1 MQINYYPSEKEFIKL
16 AKKGNLIPVYKEILA
31 DLETPVSAYL
41 KISRK
46 SDYSF
51 LLESVEEQER
61 IGRFSFLASEPAML
75 FKSKDDRITIIDRL
89 KNTVRTFKTITNPL
103 DEIKK
108 IMNFYKFVDLPGL
121 PRFCGGL
128 VGYIGYDCVRFF
140 EKLPLQTKDDLKLPD
155 CLLGLGRDIFIF
167 DHVARK
173 IKIISCSF
181 IPGNTTRGALK
192 KAYRNSIRRIEN
204 MHNKLKFPLKAQDGE
219 ISGKSSKISRP
230 ASNMTKAQFIKAVES
245 AKAHIKQG
253 DIIQVVLSQR
263 FSLGVKKDPFSIYRN
278 LRSINPSPYMFFLK
292 SKEITLVGSSPEMLV
307 RCEDGFCQTR
317 PIAGTR
323 PRGRTEAEDERLKGE
338 LLKDLKER
346 CEHTML
352 VDLGR
357 NDLGRVCK
365 FKSVNLTEFMK
376 IEMYSHVMHIVS
388 NIEGTLK
395 PGKDAFD
402 LLAAAFP
409 AGTVSG
415 APKVRAMEIIEE
427 LEATRRG
434 PYAGCVGY
442 FSFSGNLD
450 CCITIR
456 TIAIS
461 KNVAY
466 VQAGAGI
473 VADSKPAKEYQETL
487 NKARAMFEAIQIG

>member
-1 MQINYYPSEKEFIKL
+1 MYYPSEKEFIKL

-61 IGRFSFLASEPAML
+61 IGRFSFLASDPALL
-75 FKSKDDRITIIDRL
+75 FKSKGESITIVDRL
-89 KNTVRTFKTITNPL
+89 RNTVRTFKTVMNPL
-103 DEIKK
+103 DEIKR
-108 IMNFYKFVDLPGL
+108 IMNFYKFVNLPGL

-181 IPGNTTRGALK
+181 VGDNPTSGALK
-192 KAYRNSIRRIEN
+192 KAYQDSTRRIEN
-204 MHNKLKFPLKAQDGE
+204 MHNKLKVPLKTKDGE
-219 ISGKSSKISRP
+219 ISPKRSKISRP
-230 ASNMTKAQFIKAVES
+230 ASNMTKAQFLKAVES
-245 AKAHIKQG
+245 AKSYIKQG

-263 FSLGVKKDPFSIYRN
+263 FSIGVKKDPFSIYRN

-292 SKEITLVGSSPEMLV
+292 SKEITLIGSSPEMLV
-307 RCEDGFCQTR
+307 RCEDGHAQTR

-323 PRGRTEAEDERLKGE
+323 GRGENEVGDERLKNE
-338 LLKDLKER
+338 LLRDIKER

-365 FKSVNLTEFMK
+365 FKSVNLTEFMNV
-376 IEMYSHVMHIVS
+376 EMYSHVMHIVS
-388 NIEGTLK
+388 NIEGELRQ
-395 PGKDAFD
+395 GKDMFD

-487 NKARAMFEAIQIG
+487 NKARAMFEAIQID

>member
-1 MQINYYPSEKEFIKL
+1 MYYPSEKEFLKL
-16 AKKGNLIPVYKEILA
+16 AGKGNLVPVYKEILA

-41 KISRK
+41 KLSK
-46 SDYSF
+46 NSEYSF

-61 IGRFSFLASEPAML
+61 IGRFSFLASNPAL
-75 FKSKDDRITIIDRL
+75 VFQSKDENITIFDKINSSKRQ
-89 KNTVRTFKTITNPL
+89 FKTNTNPL
-103 DEIKK
+103 DEIKS
-108 IMNFYKFVDLPGL
+108 IMKSYKFVNLPQL

-128 VGYIGYDCVRFF
+128 VGFIGYDCVRFF
-140 EKLPLQTKDDLKLPD
+140 ERLPDKAKDDLKMAD
-155 CLLGLGRDIFIF
+155 CLLILARDILIF

-173 IKIISCSF
+173 IKIISCAF
-181 IPGNTTRGALK
+181 IKENSSLAKKRSAYKESLK
-192 KAYRNSIRRIEN
+192 KIEA
-204 MHNKLKFPLKAQDGE
+204 MHQRLESFLKTEDKDEELGLSKP
-219 ISGKSSKISRP
+219 SGFT
-230 ASNMTKAQFIKAVES
+230 SNITKAQFSKAVKK
-245 AKAHIKQG
+245 AKAYIKQG

-263 FSLGVKKDPFSIYRN
+263 LSVGIKSEPFRIYRN

-292 SKEITLVGSSPEMLV
+292 FKTLHLIGSSPEMLV
-307 RCEDGFCQTR
+307 RCEDRFVQTR

-323 PRGRTEAEDERLKGE
+323 PRGRTESEDERLKGE
-338 LLKDLKER
+338 LLRDLKER
-346 CEHTML
+346 SEHTML

-365 FKSVNLTEFMK
+365 FKSVTLTEFMK
-376 IEMYSHVMHIVS
+376 VEMYSHVMHIVS

-427 LEATRRG
+427 LETTRRG

-450 CCITIR
+450 SCITIR
-456 TIAIS
+456 TIVIS
-461 KNVAY
+461 GNIAY

-473 VADSKPAKEYQETL
+473 VADSKPQREYQETL
-487 NKARAMFEAIQIG
+487 NKARAMLEAIGMD

>member
-1 MQINYYPSEKEFIKL
+1 MYYPSEKEFLKL
-16 AKKGNLIPVYKEILA
+16 AEKGNLVPVYKEILA

-41 KISRK
+41 KLSRD
-46 SDYSF
+46 SEYSF

-61 IGRFSFLASEPAML
+61 IGRFSFLASNPAL
-75 FKSKDDRITIIDRL
+75 VFQSKDENITVFNKVNNSKRQ
-89 KNTVRTFKTITNPL
+89 FKTSTNPL
-103 DEIKK
+103 DEIKR
-108 IMNFYKFVDLPGL
+108 IMKSYKFVNLAQL

-140 EKLPLQTKDDLKLPD
+140 ERLPRKSKDDLKLPD
-155 CLLGLGRDIFIF
+155 SLLILARDILIF

-173 IKIISCSF
+173 IKIISCAF
-181 IPGNTTRGALK
+181 IDK
-192 KAYRNSIRRIEN
+192 NSSVAKNRSIYEESVRKIEA
-204 MHNKLKFPLKAQDGE
+204 MHQKLKGSMRLKERDAQLKPSRK
-219 ISGKSSKISRP
+219 SGFT
-230 ASNMTKAQFIKAVES
+230 SNMTKAQFSKAVKK
-245 AKAHIKQG
+245 AKGYIKQG

-263 FSLGVKKDPFSIYRN
+263 LSVNIKSEPFRIYRN

-292 SKEITLVGSSPEMLV
+292 FKTLYLIGSSPEMLV
-307 RCEDGFCQTR
+307 RCEDRFAQTR

-323 PRGRTEAEDERLKGE
+323 PRGRTESEDERLKTE
-338 LLKDLKER
+338 LLEDLKER

-365 FKSVNLTEFMK
+365 FKSVTLTEFMK

-450 CCITIR
+450 SCITIR
-456 TIAIS
+456 TIVIS
-461 KNVAY
+461 GNTAY

-473 VADSKPAKEYQETL
+473 VADSKPQKEYQETL
-487 NKARAMFEAIQIG
+487 NKARAMLEAIGMD